1 MQPLWLFAATNST
14 LVTDLDICMTN
25 DAVTT
30 NNEPRRRWLAV
41 LARAT
46 RSELEKAWVLL
57 EDVPPLEPVRPPES
71 GMVMLRGRVGG
82 TGDAFNLGE
91 ASVTR
96 CAVRVGSGALG
107 VGYALGRDRRKAELM
122 ALFDALLQDDAL
134 HADIECQVIEPLAR
148 QQTGQRDAVGRAAAA
163 SKVEFFTFV
172 RGQA

>member
-1 MQPLWLFAATNST
+1 
-14 LVTDLDICMTN
+14 MTN
-25 DAVTT
+25 ASM
-30 NNEPRRRWLAV
+30 NPNHEPRRRWLAV

-46 RSELEKAWVLL
+46 RPELEKAWALL
-57 EDVPPLEPVRPPES
+57 GALPPLAHVRPAES

-96 CAVRVGSGALG
+96 CALRVGTGALG
-107 VGYALGRDRRKAELM
+107 VGYALGRDRRKAELI
-122 ALFDALLQDDAL
+122 AVLDALLQDSTR
-134 HADIECQVIEPLAR
+134 HADLMREVVEPLAG
-148 QQTGQRDAVGRAAAA
+148 QQAAQRDATSRAAAA